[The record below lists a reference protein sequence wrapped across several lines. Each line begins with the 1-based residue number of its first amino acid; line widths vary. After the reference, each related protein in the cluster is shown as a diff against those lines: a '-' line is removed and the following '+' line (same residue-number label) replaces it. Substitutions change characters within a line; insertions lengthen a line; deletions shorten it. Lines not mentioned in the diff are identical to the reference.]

1 MLSIPNCYLS
11 NNDLSSSGLKQK
23 SRKICLCRNYKLT
36 LHKNKKEVIMALEI
50 KAIPTLYGEAA
61 ERFLKLAEATPEERS
76 KRKKIKIDRDLV
88 DKVLRKAKMV

>member
-1 MLSIPNCYLS
+1 
-11 NNDLSSSGLKQK
+11 
-23 SRKICLCRNYKLT
+23 
-36 LHKNKKEVIMALEI
+36 MALEI

-88 DKVLRKAKMV
+88 DKVLRKAKMVQTKIMSWLFDNCTMIELSEKVISQGVSFSCGNHSTRHV

>member
-1 MLSIPNCYLS
+1 
-11 NNDLSSSGLKQK
+11 
-23 SRKICLCRNYKLT
+23 
-36 LHKNKKEVIMALEI
+36 MALEI

-76 KRKKIKIDRDLV
+76 KRKKIKIDCDLV